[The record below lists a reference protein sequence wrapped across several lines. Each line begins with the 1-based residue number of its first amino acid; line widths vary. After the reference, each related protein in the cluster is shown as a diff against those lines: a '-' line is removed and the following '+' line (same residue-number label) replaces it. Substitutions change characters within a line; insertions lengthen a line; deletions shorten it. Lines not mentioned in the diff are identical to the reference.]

1 MIKYDI
7 EQRSEA
13 WYDAKCGRVT
23 GTRFAAL
30 VAGEGTKTHKDL
42 IADIV
47 TEIITGRMEETY
59 TNAIMEKGIENEPY
73 ARAEYESIFD
83 TKIEQCGFII
93 PDEDNKYYNWIG
105 CSPDGLTEDGGLIEI
120 KCPLMKT
127 HLNYISAGVF
137 PSEYLY
143 QVQGQLFVTG
153 LKYCDFISYA
163 EGMKPFII
171 RVFPEKALHERF
183 GLRLDD
189 LIKKVKTELTTYE
202 QFDYYR

>member
-1 MIKYDI
+1 
-7 EQRSEA
+7 
-13 WYDAKCGRVT
+13 
-23 GTRFAAL
+23 
-30 VAGEGTKTHKDL
+30 
-42 IADIV
+42 
-47 TEIITGRMEETY
+47 MEETY
-59 TNAIMEKGIENEPY
+59 TNAIMEKGLENEPY

-83 TKIEQCGFII
+83 TTIEQCGFIT
-93 PDEDNKYYNWIG
+93 PDEDNKYHNWIG
-105 CSPDGLTEDGGLIEI
+105 CSPDGLTEDDGLIEI

-153 LKYCDFISYA
+153 LKYCDFMSYA

>member
-13 WYDAKCGRVT
+13 WYDAKCGKVT

-83 TKIEQCGFII
+83 TTIEQCGFIT
-93 PDEDNKYYNWIG
+93 PDEDNKYHNWIG
-105 CSPDGLTEDGGLIEI
+105 CSPDGLTEDDGLIEI
-120 KCPLMKT
+120 KCPLM
-127 HLNYISAGVF
+127 L
-137 PSEYLY
+137 
-143 QVQGQLFVTG
+143 Q
-153 LKYCDFISYA
+153 
-163 EGMKPFII
+163 
-171 RVFPEKALHERF
+171 
-183 GLRLDD
+183 
-189 LIKKVKTELTTYE
+189 
-202 QFDYYR
+202 